1 MGPNAKLRIGIVGA
15 GVFGLAAAIEL
26 AARGHDVH
34 VFEQGDV
41 PHFAASSTDVSK
53 AIRRIWYSGD
63 NETYVEL
70 VERAAAQW
78 RVWEEMSSESIYH
91 QTGALTATKHFEAGS
106 PIHSSV
112 EFLRSRGAGVEV
124 MPPGEAVRRF
134 PLLRFTDDEICV
146 YDPWT
151 GYVESARAVGV
162 MANIARDGGASLVER
177 TPVSAVDECPS
188 LVEIVHGNGRSA
200 FDRVVVAAGPWV
212 GKLLPDV
219 GMRMRVT
226 RQQLLLIEPRD
237 PRDFAHGAFPT
248 WNFDPDGDGWYG
260 FPLLREGYVKIAK
273 DRPGEV
279 ADPDVDRGGTPDFL
293 QEAMDFLRDRIPEM
307 AAGRVVEGRSCL
319 YTSTPDDHF
328 MIDRVPDRERVFVAG
343 GGSGHGFKFGSS
355 IGPVIADAVEG
366 VHNPLGERFRIGN
379 RLDADPRSEVS
390 RGFASPL
397 GIGPA

>member
-1 MGPNAKLRIGIVGA
+1 MRVGIVGA

-26 AARGHDVH
+26 AGRGHDVH
-34 VFEQGDV
+34 VFEQGDI
-41 PHFAASSTDVSK
+41 PHFAASSTDVCK

-70 VERAAAQW
+70 VERAAVEW
-78 RVWEEMSSESIYH
+78 RAWEKLSGESIYH
-91 QTGALTATKHFEAGS
+91 QTGALTATKHFEPGS
-106 PIHSSV
+106 PMYSSV
-112 EFLRSRGAGVEV
+112 EFLSGRGGEVAVMSSEEAGQ
-124 MPPGEAVRRF
+124 RF
-134 PLLRFTDDEICV
+134 PLLRFADDEVCV
-146 YDPWT
+146 YDHWT
-151 GYVESARAVGV
+151 GYVESGRAVGV
-162 MANIARDGGASLVER
+162 MADIARDGGAWVGAR
-177 TPVSAVDECPS
+177 TPVSTVDERPS
-188 LVEIVHGNGRSA
+188 TVEIVHGDGRSA

-212 GKLLPDV
+212 GRLLPEV

-226 RQQLLLIEPRD
+226 RQQMLLIEPRD

-279 ADPDVDRGGTPDFL
+279 ADPDVDRGGTSDFL
-293 QEAMDFLRDRIPEM
+293 EEAMDFLRDRIPEM
-307 AAGRVVEGRSCL
+307 AAGRVAEGRSCL

-328 MIDRVPDRERVFVAG
+328 MIDRVPGRERVFVAG

-355 IGPVIADAVEG
+355 IGPVIADSVED
-366 VHNPLGERFRIGN
+366 VHNPLGERFRIGK

-390 RGFASPL
+390 RGFASPA